1 MLIRWGAAGLVML
14 FLAAAYYLFSGDP
27 NSAQLARLEVRE
39 DPREDDVVIFSWSG
53 GIDAPMAGDIWQE
66 FNKRKDK
73 ASRFVIELDSPG
85 GSVDEGNKVIDIISK
100 IKKTHSVWTY
110 VGPDRDCLS
119 MCVPIYLQGR
129 MRVASASSNWL
140 FHDTRAVDPYTGTEM
155 VMYAHERSQSNFEFF
170 NRYIDRSDV
179 DRRWRENLKVSMRN
193 GDVWKTGQELKD
205 ERSNIVMVLE
215 K

>member
-73 ASRFVIELDSPG
+73 ASRFVIELDSLRRLGRRRQQSHRYHQQDQENPFG
-85 GSVDEGNKVIDIISK
+85 LDI
-100 IKKTHSVWTY
+100 
-110 VGPDRDCLS
+110 C
-119 MCVPIYLQGR
+119 
-129 MRVASASSNWL
+129 
-140 FHDTRAVDPYTGTEM
+140 
-155 VMYAHERSQSNFEFF
+155 RS
-170 NRYIDRSDV
+170 
-179 DRRWRENLKVSMRN
+179 
-193 GDVWKTGQELKD
+193 
-205 ERSNIVMVLE
+205 
-215 K
+215 